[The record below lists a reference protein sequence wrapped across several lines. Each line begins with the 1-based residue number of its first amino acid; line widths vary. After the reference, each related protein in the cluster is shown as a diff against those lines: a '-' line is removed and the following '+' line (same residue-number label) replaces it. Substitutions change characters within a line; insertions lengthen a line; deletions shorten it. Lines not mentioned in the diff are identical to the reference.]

1 MFYCMDIHKYVA
13 ILFCDRKQRQSSKYS
28 VGENKMMR
36 SPVSY
41 TKDED
46 TGYDEVKGIHSQT
59 HSLKTPFIIP

>member
-28 VGENKMMR
+28 VGENKITTP
-36 SPVSY
+36 PVSY

-46 TGYDEVKGIHSQT
+46 TGYDEVKGIQSN
-59 HSLKTPFIIP
+59 S